1 MKKNAIDYAL
11 VALAVLIAIGTA
23 VYVGLSWESIPDTIP
38 LHYGAGGEVTEY
50 GKKSD
55 IWLLVGIDIVMVLLV
70 DVISWFPSLWNL
82 PAKTPK
88 NFMIS
93 KYMIEAMG
101 LIIALFLGSM
111 IVISA
116 RGIEAPM
123 GLFIGFVVVII
134 MVTVVPL
141 LFMDKK

>member
-1 MKKNAIDYAL
+1 MKKNVVDYILIVLAVVAL
-11 VALAVLIAIGTA
+11 VGTVVFVAV
-23 VYVGLSWESIPDTIP
+23 SWESIPASIP

-55 IWLLVGIDIVMVLLV
+55 IWMLVGIDVVMVVLV
-70 DVISWFPSLWNL
+70 DIISWFPSLWNM

-93 KYMIEAMG
+93 KYMIEALS
-101 LIIALFLGSM
+101 LIIALFLGSV
-111 IVISA
+111 IVLSA
-116 RGIEAPM
+116 RGIAVPM
-123 GLFIGFVVVII
+123 GLFIGFTVVII
-134 MVTVVPL
+134 LVTVLPL

>member
-1 MKKNAIDYAL
+1 MKKNVVDYIL
-11 VALAVLIAIGTA
+11 IVLAVVMAVGTA
-23 VYVGLSWESIPDTIP
+23 VYVAVSWESIPASIP

-123 GLFIGFVVVII
+123 GLMIGFVVVII
-134 MVTVVPL
+134 VVTVVPL